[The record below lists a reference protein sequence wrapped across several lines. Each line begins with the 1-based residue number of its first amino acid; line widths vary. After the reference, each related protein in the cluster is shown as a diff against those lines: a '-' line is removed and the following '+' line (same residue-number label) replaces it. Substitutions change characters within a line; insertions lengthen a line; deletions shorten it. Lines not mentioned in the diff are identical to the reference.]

1 MNYIFK
7 ILQKILNRLSGK
19 RWICEHC
26 GDIVYSR
33 VQPLCKPCC
42 HIHRGNVKM
51 FKIKNKCCGK

>member
-19 RWICEHC
+19 RWKCEHC

-51 FKIKNKCCGK
+51 FKIK